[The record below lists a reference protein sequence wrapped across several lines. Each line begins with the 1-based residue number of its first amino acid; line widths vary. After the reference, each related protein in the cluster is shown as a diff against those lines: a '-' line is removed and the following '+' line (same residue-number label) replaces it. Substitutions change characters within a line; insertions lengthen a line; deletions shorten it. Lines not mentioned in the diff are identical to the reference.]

1 MNEQIL
7 INVTPFETRVAIV
20 EQGTVQEIQL
30 ERSNQRGNVG
40 NIYLGKVTRVLPG
53 MQSAFIDIGLERA
66 AFIHI
71 ADLRENRES
80 RQHENVQVQIEKILF
95 EGQTLL
101 VQVTKDA
108 VGTKGARV
116 SNQISIAG
124 RVLVYL
130 PHDPHIGIS
139 QKIET
144 DEERETLKQRVKEL
158 MDPEEKGGYII
169 RTQASWASDEEIK
182 NDQKYLSLRWQ
193 KIIDEMKRQ
202 GAPALLY
209 EDLNLAQ
216 RVLRDFATEE
226 TTTIEIDSRTVSQSL
241 TEWAEIYTPAVV
253 DKIHH
258 YTGPRPLFDVANVE
272 EEIKTALSRRVELKS
287 GGYLIFDH
295 NEALTS
301 IDVNTGGFIGYR
313 NFHDTIFKTNLEATH
328 AIARQLR
335 LRNTG
340 GIIIIDFI
348 DMDNPEHQEAVL
360 DELRKALSR
369 DRTHTTVSGFSA
381 LGLVEMTR
389 KRTRDSL
396 YTLLCEPC
404 PTCDTRGN
412 VLTARTVCYNI
423 MREILREAKQFNP
436 KEFRLIVSPQVIDL
450 FLDEESSFLGM
461 LDEFIGKPISLEV
474 DNNYSQEM
482 YDIVLM

>member
-130 PHDPHIGIS
+130 PHDPHIGTS

-241 TEWAEIYTPAVV
+241 TEGAEI
-253 DKIHH
+253 
-258 YTGPRPLFDVANVE
+258 
-272 EEIKTALSRRVELKS
+272 
-287 GGYLIFDH
+287 
-295 NEALTS
+295 
-301 IDVNTGGFIGYR
+301 
-313 NFHDTIFKTNLEATH
+313 
-328 AIARQLR
+328 
-335 LRNTG
+335 
-340 GIIIIDFI
+340 
-348 DMDNPEHQEAVL
+348 
-360 DELRKALSR
+360 
-369 DRTHTTVSGFSA
+369 
-381 LGLVEMTR
+381 
-389 KRTRDSL
+389 
-396 YTLLCEPC
+396 
-404 PTCDTRGN
+404 
-412 VLTARTVCYNI
+412 
-423 MREILREAKQFNP
+423 
-436 KEFRLIVSPQVIDL
+436 
-450 FLDEESSFLGM
+450 
-461 LDEFIGKPISLEV
+461 
-474 DNNYSQEM
+474 
-482 YDIVLM
+482 